1 MTYGSACTS
10 TADPMARSKTG
21 SDAREAVI
29 GRSTRVKGRIT
40 GDGDLLVEGSVE
52 GDVSVRGDVTIAE
65 GARGASN
72 IDAHAVTIRGEL
84 EGDVRASGLVQIEA
98 GARVRGDLRGD
109 GIAIEEGAEYV
120 GRLEADF
127 ELPAELGG
135 SSGAR
140 RR

>member
-1 MTYGSACTS
+1 
-10 TADPMARSKTG
+10 MARAG
-21 SDAREAVI
+21 RQDASRDAVI
-29 GRSTRVKGRIT
+29 GRTTRVRGRVS
-40 GDGDLLVEGSVE
+40 GDGDLVVEGTV
-52 GDVSVRGDVTIAE
+52 
-65 GARGASN
+65 
-72 IDAHAVTIRGEL
+72 
-84 EGDVRASGLVQIEA
+84 EGDVRASGPVTIEA

-135 SSGAR
+135 TSGGR

>member
-1 MTYGSACTS
+1 
-10 TADPMARSKTG
+10 MARARTG
-21 SDAREAVI
+21 SDSREAVI
-29 GRSTRVKGRIT
+29 GRATRVKGRIS

-52 GDVSVRGDVTIAE
+52 GDISVRGDVTIAE
-65 GARGASN
+65 GARGSSN
-72 IDAHAVTIRGEL
+72 VEAQAVTIRGEL
-84 EGDVRASGLVQIEA
+84 EGDVRASGGVHIEA

-109 GIAIEEGAEYV
+109 SIAIDEGAEYV

-135 SSGAR
+135 GGGGGR